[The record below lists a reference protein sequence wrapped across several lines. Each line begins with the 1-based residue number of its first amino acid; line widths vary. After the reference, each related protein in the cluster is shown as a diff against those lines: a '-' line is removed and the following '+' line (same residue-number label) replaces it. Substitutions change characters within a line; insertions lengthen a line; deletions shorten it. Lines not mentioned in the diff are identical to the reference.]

1 MFIIVMVE
9 GSGIELL
16 GMGGGGAL
24 EESLG
29 PDGGR
34 EDGLEGSGDKE
45 REEGVEVIEGVV
57 WGWTFEESTGFF

>member
-1 MFIIVMVE
+1 MVE

-16 GMGGGGAL
+16 GMGGGGTL
-24 EESLG
+24 EESFG

-45 REEGVEVIEGVV
+45 REEGVEVIGGVV
-57 WGWTFEESTGFF
+57 WGWAFEESTDFF

>member
-1 MFIIVMVE
+1 MVE

-45 REEGVEVIEGVV
+45 REEGVEVIGGGV
-57 WGWTFEESTGFF
+57 WG

>member
-57 WGWTFEESTGFF
+57 WDWAFEESTGFF

>member
-1 MFIIVMVE
+1 ME

-57 WGWTFEESTGFF
+57 WGWVFEESTGFF